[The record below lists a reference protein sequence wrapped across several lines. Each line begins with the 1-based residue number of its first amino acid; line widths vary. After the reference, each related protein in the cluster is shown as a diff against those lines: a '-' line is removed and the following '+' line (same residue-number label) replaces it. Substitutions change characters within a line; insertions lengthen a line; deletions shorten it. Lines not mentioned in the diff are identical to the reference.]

1 VLKPEHYLR
10 IRTIMPSTTRV
21 IALALLSGLPVGA
34 PPAGYDLTVV
44 ARTGDIISGKML
56 TGFKLPSLGPNSLAI
71 NSGGRVAF
79 YATYSEGA
87 TVGEG
92 IFTPTSLILKTGDV
106 VNGQRLDGIGF
117 VPAIND
123 DGTVAI
129 RGFFHSQA
137 SGIVT
142 SKALRAGSGQTISGH
157 TLMDVGHPAINNSGT
172 VAFLGSFS
180 SGEGIF
186 TQTALLAKTGDLIAG
201 ATMVSFGA
209 PAINNKGTV
218 AFQSWTLGGRAT
230 AIVTPTTVLIKTGDT
245 INGKRLND
253 LLFGPALNSSDT
265 VAFFGTFP
273 GGSGIFTQ
281 KALLVRSG
289 DTVGGQMVTG
299 FGLPVID
306 DSGTVAFLGIYP
318 GGMGIFTQSTLIAKT
333 GDTVCGKTL
342 TGLGQP
348 AINRGGRVTFAAS
361 FSDGSSAIVLAKPTV
376 LQSGGRVPEDGMRD
390 SSESRRPKLAA
401 KPVPP

>member
-1 VLKPEHYLR
+1 
-10 IRTIMPSTTRV
+10 MPSTTRV

-79 YATYSEGA
+79 YAMYSEGA

-157 TLMDVGHPAINNSGT
+157 T
-172 VAFLGSFS
+172 
-180 SGEGIF
+180 
-186 TQTALLAKTGDLIAG
+186 
-201 ATMVSFGA
+201 
-209 PAINNKGTV
+209 
-218 AFQSWTLGGRAT
+218 
-230 AIVTPTTVLIKTGDT
+230 
-245 INGKRLND
+245 
-253 LLFGPALNSSDT
+253 
-265 VAFFGTFP
+265 
-273 GGSGIFTQ
+273 
-281 KALLVRSG
+281 
-289 DTVGGQMVTG
+289 
-299 FGLPVID
+299 
-306 DSGTVAFLGIYP
+306 
-318 GGMGIFTQSTLIAKT
+318 
-333 GDTVCGKTL
+333 
-342 TGLGQP
+342 
-348 AINRGGRVTFAAS
+348 
-361 FSDGSSAIVLAKPTV
+361 
-376 LQSGGRVPEDGMRD
+376 
-390 SSESRRPKLAA
+390 
-401 KPVPP
+401 